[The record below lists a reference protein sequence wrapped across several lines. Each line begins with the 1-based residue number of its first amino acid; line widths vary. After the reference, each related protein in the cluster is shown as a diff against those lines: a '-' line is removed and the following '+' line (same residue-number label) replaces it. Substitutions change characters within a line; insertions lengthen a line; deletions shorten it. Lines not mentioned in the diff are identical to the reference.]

1 MPSRH
6 LTLTIHASRASVF
19 NLLADIENFP
29 TWSGGFCE
37 WIELHCD
44 GWWAYT
50 SLGEFV
56 VESMVD
62 DIAGAIDLRLR
73 HVSGWMILLPLR
85 VRTDGAGGSIVNL
98 TCRQVSGMT
107 DDDYE
112 RLFDSLL
119 MGLRRLSDRV
129 QPELAVA

>member
-1 MPSRH
+1 
-6 LTLTIHASRASVF
+6 
-19 NLLADIENFP
+19 
-29 TWSGGFCE
+29 
-37 WIELHCD
+37 
-44 GWWAYT
+44 
-50 SLGEFV
+50 
-56 VESMVD
+56 
-62 DIAGAIDLRLR
+62 
-73 HVSGWMILLPLR
+73 VSGWMILLPLR